1 MNDKLQELKS
11 LLQQGII
18 TKDEYKM
25 IENRL
30 KEPKDVSEY
39 TWDDIVNGYYNYCS
53 DKYTQTTSKGY
64 KTCIMKYA
72 MYITKT
78 DNYEES
84 LEKPFHV
91 FTFQNINKFVEWMHE
106 DGLGNQTINKIK
118 YALIVLCDYLNS
130 LGIKTPDITPIT
142 IPEETSVK
150 QHVPVIREDE
160 IFEVAYTTDL
170 RSRICIR
177 LCYEAALKRNE
188 LTRVRFEDLAH
199 RNNQLFIYDDDGRFT
214 RSAVLSDE
222 LIAMIKEYKR
232 ELYADVDKWNKSR
245 LKKGKELREDYGYI
259 FQNIKAVVPSYPMLQ
274 TLLKNAV
281 KRYYE
286 NNQNLSDEEA
296 KEKINA
302 FTFETLRNS
311 RRLYLL
317 AKGNTVQEVM
327 DIIGD
332 KNYMTTYRFK
342 KYIPVV
348 YPDLYAAN
356 TRSNS

>member
-1 MNDKLQELKS
+1 MSDKLQELKI

-18 TKDEYKM
+18 TKDEYEK
-25 IENRL
+25 IELRL
-30 KEPKDVSEY
+30 RKPRDITEY
-39 TWDDIVNGYYNYCS
+39 TWNDIIVGYYNYCN

-64 KTCIMKYA
+64 KTCIMKYI
-72 MYITKT
+72 MYITGLN
-78 DNYEES
+78 DYEEA
-84 LEKPFHV
+84 LKQPFKV
-91 FTFQNINKFVEWMHE
+91 FTFQNINKFVSWMYE
-106 DGLGNQTINKIK
+106 DGLGKQTINKIK
-118 YALIVLCDYLNS
+118 YALIVLCDYLNTI
-130 LGIKTPDITPIT
+130 GIDTPDITPIT

-160 IFEVAYTTDL
+160 IFDIANHTDL

-177 LCYEAALKRNE
+177 LCYEGALKRQE

-214 RSAVLSDE
+214 RSAVLSNE

-232 ELYADVDKWNKSR
+232 ELYSDVDKWNKSR

-259 FQNIKAVVPSYPMLQ
+259 FQNIKATVPSYPMLQ
-274 TLLKNAV
+274 TLLKNAA

-286 NNQNLSDEEA
+286 NNKNLTDEE
-296 KEKINA
+296 KTEKINA

-311 RRLYLL
+311 RRLNLL

-342 KYIPVV
+342 KYVPVV

-356 TRSNS
+356 TRK